1 MKKTIATIFLFVAS
15 AQAEDIVHYDKGSLE
30 QVIFKP
36 YYPISDSIV
45 SVNKGQMEENTFKP
59 YEPNSDW
66 KAKDLKL

>member
-15 AQAEDIVHYDKGSLE
+15 AHAEDIVHYDKGSLE
-30 QVIFKP
+30 QIVFKP

-59 YEPNSDW
+59 YEPYREEKVKGYN
-66 KAKDLKL
+66 